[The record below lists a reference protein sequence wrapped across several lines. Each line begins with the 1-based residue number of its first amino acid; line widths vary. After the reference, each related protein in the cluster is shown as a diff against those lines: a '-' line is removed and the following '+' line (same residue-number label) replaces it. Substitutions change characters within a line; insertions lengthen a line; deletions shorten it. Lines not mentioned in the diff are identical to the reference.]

1 MKGTPVLRHKLL
13 LPLFVLALALGL
25 AACGS
30 SESDEDK
37 IIDVI
42 ETSATSSDPSNCT
55 ELQTTTFN
63 EQNTQE
69 SGDAATKGCEKEAKE
84 DDEETAESVEVSE
97 VKVDGDT
104 ATATAALTGGDLD
117 AQTVELE
124 LVKDGDDWKLNE
136 ITGFVDFDA
145 AKVIAM
151 LAEGFEEE
159 ESIEPALASCIVETL
174 EESSDS
180 EVEELILN
188 TSDEGFVGL
197 VEACQE

>member
-1 MKGTPVLRHKLL
+1 LPKYRLLL
-13 LPLFVLALALGL
+13 LPILALVAAFAF

-37 IIDVI
+37 VIDVI
-42 ETSATSSDPSNCT
+42 EASATTSDPSNCT
-55 ELQTTTFN
+55 ELQTVAFN
-63 EQNTQE
+63 EQSTQE
-69 SGDAATKGCEKEAKE
+69 SGDAATKQCEEEAK
-84 DDEETAESVEVSE
+84 DEETAESVEVSE
-97 VKVDGDT
+97 VEVDGDT
-104 ATATAALTGGDLD
+104 ATATAAITGGDLD

-124 LVKDGDDWKLNE
+124 VVKDGDDWKLNE
-136 ITGFVDFDA
+136 LTGFVDFDA
-145 AKVIAM
+145 AKVIAT

-159 ESIEPALASCIVETL
+159 EAIEPELASCIVETL

-188 TSDEGFVGL
+188 TSGEAFVEI